1 LHSIDQAHAGAVD
14 LGCSPNSLNDWGP
27 LLEIVQAMQE
37 ALFED
42 MPVAEDKNEKV
53 CLNVRKSP

>member
-1 LHSIDQAHAGAVD
+1 
-14 LGCSPNSLNDWGP
+14 
-27 LLEIVQAMQE
+27 MQE